1 MNRFF
6 PWSSL
11 SLAFL
16 LLASSGC
23 ALMPQNPAT
32 IVGTWKNGLGTRW
45 TLRPDGTFAAD
56 LNHDGKED
64 VLGRYSLNGDIITIA
79 ATQGQ
84 VPKFCDQPGVYS
96 FELKGNILHFSPIKD
111 KCRLRASNILL
122 TWHRQ

>member
-1 MNRFF
+1 
-6 PWSSL
+6 
-11 SLAFL
+11 
-16 LLASSGC
+16 
-23 ALMPQNPAT
+23 MPQNPAT
-32 IVGTWKNGLGTRW
+32 IAGTWKNGLGTLW

-64 VLGRYSLNGDIITIA
+64 ALGHYSVNGDIITIA
-79 ATQGQ
+79 GNQGQ

-96 FELKGNILHFSPIKD
+96 FKLKGNMLHFTAIKD